1 MSILMDSCNV
11 MRGSKTGLETR
22 IRREKA
28 PHLLDVD
35 GDVCHHV
42 HNAAKA
48 FCKPFNN
55 FIEQLYIDLFNDFK
69 WSADLRELFQEICLI
84 CNVKYTM
91 PQRYSSHRWLSVY
104 DVTLD
109 ALRLL
114 DCLTLFYFPWIS
126 GSLSERAKFLPVT
139 AEIIHRLNV
148 SESSRNRLHEI
159 RMFLVS
165 TCFNSTHEIG
175 TVEKKLTKDE
185 KDRKLRIVDELFH
198 ERKLAKLIMA
208 LYSSV
213 SPY

>member
-1 MSILMDSCNV
+1 MEKNEISWDNMMSILMDSCNV
-11 MRGSKTGLETR
+11 MRGSQTGLETR

-55 FIEQLYIDLFNDFK
+55 FIEQLYINLFNDFK
-69 WSADLRELFQEICLI
+69 CSADLRELFQEMCLI
-84 CNVKYTM
+84 CNVIYTM
-91 PQRYSSHRWLSVY
+91 PQRYVSHRCLSVY
-104 DVTLD
+104 DVTVD

-126 GSLSERAKFLPVT
+126 ESLSERAKYLPVT

-159 RMFLVS
+159 RMVS
-165 TCFNSTHEIG
+165 IDCCLFCFS
-175 TVEKKLTKDE
+175 
-185 KDRKLRIVDELFH
+185 
-198 ERKLAKLIMA
+198 
-208 LYSSV
+208 
-213 SPY
+213 